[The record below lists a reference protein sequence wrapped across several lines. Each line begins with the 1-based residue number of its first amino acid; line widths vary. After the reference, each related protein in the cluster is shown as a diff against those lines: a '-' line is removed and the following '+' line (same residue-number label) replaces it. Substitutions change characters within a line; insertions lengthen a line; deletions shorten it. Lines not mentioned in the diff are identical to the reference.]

1 MKQSMSSGVTE
12 AHGSLLYCGCNESIF
27 SLKCFAFQ
35 TIRPVVS
42 RKKHG
47 FSAHFGPGGAV
58 PPPRVLPFSKLKR
71 SIRNQRM
78 NRPTD
83 DTQRAFLREGY
94 AGAFTPHA
102 AGECVSRCLRRAC
115 KAIPENI
122 VVYFAGERKGG
133 TRRFPELFRLFTLRG
148 KEPLCSAVDV
158 RKAPA
163 SPDGHGLRPPVGSL
177 LAAKRGS
184 FPLKLPHPPQNPH
197 TGSDGERWTFL

>member
-1 MKQSMSSGVTE
+1 MLRISNHTACRFAEKARFFRSLWAGWRCAAASRFTFFKAKTLYTE
-12 AHGSLLYCGCNESIF
+12 
-27 SLKCFAFQ
+27 
-35 TIRPVVS
+35 
-42 RKKHG
+42 
-47 FSAHFGPGGAV
+47 SADEQADG
-58 PPPRVLPFSKLKR
+58 R
-71 SIRNQRM
+71 
-78 NRPTD
+78 
-83 DTQRAFLREGY
+83 Y
-94 AGAFTPHA
+94 AARISAGRLCAFTPHA

-115 KAIPENI
+115 KAIPENV

>member
-1 MKQSMSSGVTE
+1 MPGASAVRAPFHE
-12 AHGSLLYCGCNESIF
+12 AEHVVRCDRSAWFSPVLWLRCNESIF

-94 AGAFTPHA
+94 AHLRRMPPGNAFHA
-102 AGECVSRCLRRAC
+102 ACSWPVRLFL
-115 KAIPENI
+115 KIV

-133 TRRFPELFRLFTLRG
+133 TRRFSEQTLCVFIRSVVCG
-148 KEPLCSAVDV
+148 KSAVF
-158 RKAPA
+158 RSLRAGRRCAAA
-163 SPDGHGLRPPVGSL
+163 SR
-177 LAAKRGS
+177 
-184 FPLKLPHPPQNPH
+184 FPLFQSGNALEQFNFEKAGRSVPM
-197 TGSDGERWTFL
+197 